1 MERKRR
7 RFVTVSALYV
17 DIERGPYRD
26 LVGEEN
32 CYGVDRDARTFRGPG
47 PVVAHPPCGPWGA
60 MRMFCTKQDA
70 SLGPLAVA
78 QVRKYGGV
86 LEHPCG
92 SLLWRHCEMPRPF
105 RRLPTFVGREWAL
118 QVDQVRWGHPCRKR
132 TWLFFVGVTP
142 RDLPPLP
149 PPRNETHLM
158 TTTRNRADGA
168 GGWRRTCPTC
178 GKKKLDTKDAHLTP
192 PPFAEWLL
200 RSVGYVPTG
209 KPTHSIG
216 GTKEWRDATGLPI
229 MSSINAH
236 LTPTP
241 FARWLLEA
249 VDK

>member
-7 RFVTVSALYV
+7 RLVTVSALYV
-17 DIERGPYRD
+17 DTERGPYRD
-26 LVGEEN
+26 LVGGEN

-47 PVVAHPPCGPWGA
+47 PVVAHPPCGPWGGL
-60 MRMFCTKQDA
+60 RMFCTKQDP
-70 SLGPLAVA
+70 SLAPIAVA

-92 SLLWRHCEMPRPF
+92 SLLWRHCGMPRPF
-105 RRLPTFVGREWAL
+105 RRLPSFVGREWAL

-149 PPRNETHLM
+149 RSRAATHCIDSSSRKL
-158 TTTRNRADGA
+158 
-168 GGWRRTCPTC
+168 PYLEK
-178 GKKKLDTKDAHLTP
+178 GKRHLTP
-192 PPFAEWLL
+192 
-200 RSVGYVPTG
+200 S
-209 KPTHSIG
+209 
-216 GTKEWRDATGLPI
+216 
-229 MSSINAH
+229 
-236 LTPTP
+236 P